1 MTPDDPAARIE
12 ERVGHPGQLLD
23 ALKERV
29 QTEGL
34 KQFAQVE
41 GDWLNLMWTLD
52 AYRVAGV
59 PPRGMGRLT
68 STPQKR
74 LEAVYRSKGN
84 WFAELLAVL
93 LQNRTSLRIAPR
105 QNIQGFSQT
114 HQIDVAWPA
123 REEDPLVCAE
133 TKVTGAPAYG
143 STPARGAMSDWT
155 NRRKELKFAA
165 TDLKLYR
172 RDLDTT
178 IDHWGV
184 WRETAPPKTYFL
196 WAARLRPNDRLP
208 KMVEEAQALVNT
220 YLDGAGIFAWRERE
234 DGTGYESVPV
244 PHSAQVTELD
254 DVLHRIAAEINREA
268 GADKEAPAPITPTK
282 RAVQTESL
290 LPDEPQQTVLGADSD
305 D

>member
-1 MTPDDPAARIE
+1 MSTEEQALE
-12 ERVGHPGQLLD
+12 ERVGHPGDLLEAVKD
-23 ALKERV
+23 RIQSQA
-29 QTEGL
+29 L
-34 KQFAQVE
+34 KQFSHVQD
-41 GDWLNLMWTLD
+41 DWLDLMWSLD
-52 AYRVAGV
+52 AYRVAGI
-59 PPRGMGRLT
+59 PPRGMGKLT

-84 WFAELLAVL
+84 WFAELLALL

-105 QNIQGFSQT
+105 QNVQGFSQT

-123 REEDPLVCAE
+123 REEDLLVCAE

-143 STPARGAMSDWT
+143 TTPARGAMSDWT

-172 RDLDTT
+172 RAADTT

-184 WRETAPPKTYFL
+184 WREAAPPRTYFL

-220 YLDGAGIFAWRERE
+220 YLDGAGIFAWHENS
-234 DGTGYESVPV
+234 DGSGYDPL
-244 PHSAQVTELD
+244 PLPQSAHVTELD
-254 DVLHRIAAEINREA
+254 DVLHRIASQINLQA
-268 GADKEAPAPITPTK
+268 GADKKPPPPVTPKTPAVEPEK
-282 RAVQTESL
+282 L
-290 LPDEPQQTVLGADSD
+290 LRDEE
-305 D
+305 